1 MSVMDEERFLVERIG
16 NVARCTLN
24 HPANMNAMGPEMGE
38 PMLRGID
45 GVMVDDSIRV
55 IVIRGSGGNF
65 CSGSDLS
72 LLGDHMDPAYLR
84 GLMNS
89 INQLLLK
96 LHHGPKP
103 VISEVDGYAV
113 GGGLG
118 LALASDMTLASE
130 RAKLCAGFIR
140 IGAVPDMGVTYFLTE
155 RVGMARAKEIAF
167 TGDVLDAQTAL
178 SIGLI
183 NRIVPH
189 EEISEAVMQLAARI
203 AKAPADALS
212 WTKRNLNRATH
223 LDLQTVMDL
232 EAHIQPLMLLSE
244 AHRAAI
250 KKLFP

>member
-1 MSVMDEERFLVERIG
+1 MDEDRFLVERIG

-24 HPANMNAMGPEMGE
+24 HPENMNALGPEMGQA
-38 PMLRGID
+38 LLKGID
-45 GVMVDDSIRV
+45 DVLADDGIKV
-55 IVIRGSGGNF
+55 LVIRGSGGNF
-65 CSGSDLS
+65 CSGADLS
-72 LLGDHMDPAYLR
+72 LLGDHLDPVYLR
-84 GLMNS
+84 GLMNG

-118 LALASDMTLASE
+118 LALASDMTLATE

-140 IGAVPDMGVTYFLTE
+140 IGAVPDMGVTYFLIE

-167 TGDVLDAQTAL
+167 TGDVLDAPAAL
-178 SIGLI
+178 SMGLI

-189 EEISEAVMQLAARI
+189 EAIGGTVVQLASRI

-212 WTKRNLNRATH
+212 WTKRNLNRAAH
-223 LDLQTVMDL
+223 LDLQTAMDL

-244 AHRAAI
+244 DHRAAL
-250 KKLFP
+250 KTLFP